1 MGNCKSCS
9 GNCNGQCGGCGN
21 ECNKSSNWWGN
32 EFGFNPSGYSDAP
45 VVQQNWWNEQFSPR
59 MVGVGAVNE
68 IAVCTD
74 TAIEKAKN
82 SGDYQRLLDAGYT
95 DEQITDAIWAECAKQ
110 LEDDSK
116 EHTALGKP
124 VTVKTG
130 TVIAVVAGTAIVS
143 GIVGVLIGKNL

>member
-9 GNCNGQCGGCGN
+9 GNCGGQCGGCGN
-21 ECNKSSNWWGN
+21 ECNKPTNWWDN
-32 EFGFNPSGYSDAP
+32 QFGFNPSGYSDAP
-45 VVQQNWWNEQFSPR
+45 VVQQNWWNEQFSPH

-82 SGDYQRLLDAGYT
+82 SGDYQRLLDAGYN
-95 DEQITDAIWAECAKQ
+95 DEQITDAIWEECKRQ
-110 LEDDSK
+110 LESEDTK
-116 EHTALGKP
+116 TGKADT
-124 VTVKTG
+124 VTVKTLTAVG
-130 TVIAVVAGTAIVS
+130 VVAGTAIVS